1 MTFLVMVLAVL
12 VLIVVG
18 IPVAYALGGVS
29 LFFLVFVNDLPLMLL
44 SQRIA
49 ASVNSYTL
57 IAIPLFILMG
67 AVMNT
72 GDLSDRIYRLSW
84 ALVGRMKGGLGQVN
98 VVASFLFAGMSG
110 SGMADAAGLGKIEVQ
125 NMKRRGYPAD
135 FSAALTAVT
144 ASIGPMIPPS
154 IALVLY
160 GVLAQVS
167 IGKLFFGGILPGVM
181 LAAVLMI
188 QVHVMAKRRDFPR
201 AGKVTPRELLRISA
215 GAVLPMGVFV
225 VVMGGVL
232 FGIFTATE
240 ASAAAVLYALVI
252 GLLVYRSLNAR
263 SIWSAITESAR
274 ETSRILFI
282 VANAALFGWI
292 ITLEQ
297 VPAKFVDWLT
307 SWTNSIVLILLL
319 INVFLLIAG
328 AFLDIISVMII
339 AVPMFVPLA
348 VELGLDPVHFGI
360 LLVLNLTLG
369 GVTPPVGMFSFISAQ
384 NARVPVARVFRAG
397 YPFLIACLITLLMV
411 TFVPGLSLWLP
422 DLLIS
427 TG

>member
-1 MTFLVMVLAVL
+1 MEFLIMIIAVL
-12 VLIVVG
+12 VLIVAG

-29 LFFLVFVNDLPLMLL
+29 LFFLVFVNDLPMMLL
-44 SQRIA
+44 GQRIVG
-49 ASVNSYTL
+49 SVNSYTL

-67 AVMNT
+67 AIMNS
-72 GDLSDRIYRLSW
+72 GNLSDRIYQLSW

-98 VVASFLFAGMSG
+98 VVGSFLFAGMSG
-110 SGMADAAGLGKIEVQ
+110 SGMADAAGLGKLEIQ

-144 ASIGPMIPPS
+144 AAIGPMIPPS
-154 IALVLY
+154 IALVLF

-167 IGKLFFGGILPGVM
+167 IGKLFLGGIVPGII
-181 LAAVLMI
+181 LAIALMI
-188 QVHVMAKRRDFPR
+188 QVHVISSKRDFPR
-201 AGKVTPRELLRISA
+201 AEKATPRELFKAGA
-215 GAVLPMGVFV
+215 GAVLPMGTFV

-232 FGIFTATE
+232 LGIFTATE

-252 GLLVYRSLNAR
+252 GVLVYRSLNAK
-263 SIWSAITESAR
+263 SAWAALSESTR

-282 VANAALFGWI
+282 VANAALFGWV

-297 VPAKFVDWLT
+297 VPVKFAAWLT
-307 SWTNSIVLILLL
+307 SWTDSTIIILLL

-339 AVPMFVPLA
+339 AVPLFVPLA
-348 VELGLDPVHFGI
+348 VQLGIDPVHFGI
-360 LLVLNLTLG
+360 MMVLNLTLG
-369 GVTPPVGMFSFISAQ
+369 GVTPPVGIFSFISAQ
-384 NARVPVARVFRAG
+384 NARISVDKVFRAG
-397 YPFLIACLITLLMV
+397 YPFLIACGITLLMV
-411 TFVPGLSLWLP
+411 TFIPALSTWLP
-422 DLLIS
+422 ELLIP